1 MILGIPKRRRIF
13 NEDHAAFRDS
23 VKRFIATEIAPNL
36 DAWRCANETPR
47 SIVAA
52 AGDAGFLSTAVPEQF
67 GGGGTDDLGFLV
79 VLIEETI
86 AAGATGLAL
95 LCALQAGVTIP
106 ALLEHADA
114 KHQQR
119 WLPGLG
125 SGELIAVPA
134 PATLSGVAAAR
145 IADALLVRRDGDGIS
160 LVALDQPGVTV
171 TPIDGN
177 LAGRDASLADVT
189 LREVE
194 EIAVVGSPTALRRD
208 LDLWFAVLAL
218 ASARTA
224 MALAVDYVH
233 ARKVFG
239 RPLAEFE
246 NTRFRLAELSAELAG
261 LTVFVDTCVHERGT
275 GTLDSA
281 DAAAARLTATRVCG
295 QTVDQSLQL
304 HGGYGY
310 MREYPVSYAFADARF
325 LQLIASAYS
334 DPRETLASA
343 ITAEALSQR

>member
-1 MILGIPKRRRIF
+1 MPKRRRIF
-13 NEDHAAFRDS
+13 DEDHAAFRDS

-36 DAWRCANETPR
+36 DAWRCASETPR
-47 SIVAA
+47 RIVAA
-52 AGDAGFLSTAVPEQF
+52 AGDAGFLGAAVPEEF

-79 VLIEETI
+79 VLIEEAV

-106 ALLEHADA
+106 YLLEHATA
-114 KHQQR
+114 EHQQR
-119 WLPGLG
+119 WLPGLS
-125 SGELIAVPA
+125 SGRLIAVAA
-134 PATLSGVAAAR
+134 PATLAGVAAGR
-145 IADALLVRRDGDGIS
+145 IADALLVQRGSDGIS
-160 LVALDQPGVTV
+160 LVPLDQQGVTI

-177 LAGRDASLADVT
+177 LAGRDAGLADVS

-224 MALAVDYVH
+224 MELAVDYVN

-246 NTRFRLAELSAELAG
+246 NTRFRLAELSAELTG
-261 LTVFVDTCVHERGT
+261 LTVFVDTCVHERST
-275 GTLDSA
+275 GTLDAA
-281 DAAAARLTATRVCG
+281 DAAAARLTTTRVCG
-295 QTVDQSLQL
+295 QAADQSLQL

-310 MREYPVSYAFADARF
+310 MREYPISHAFADARF
-325 LQLIASAYS
+325 LHMMASAYS
-334 DPRETLASA
+334 NPHETLASA
-343 ITAEALSQR
+343 VAPEAMPQHG